1 MAAQDLRIGFTNGV
15 FDLLHPGHARVLAQA
30 RAACDRLVVGLNSDA
45 SVRGLDKGSERP
57 LQNERAR
64 AEVLAS
70 MEAVDLVAIFNEDT
84 PLNLIKRVRPNVLVK
99 GSDYHGKT
107 VVGREIVEAAG
118 GEIILVDLV
127 PGHSTTDIVRRS
139 RLVPKR

>member
-1 MAAQDLRIGFTNGV
+1 
-15 FDLLHPGHARVLAQA
+15 
-30 RAACDRLVVGLNSDA
+30 
-45 SVRGLDKGSERP
+45 
-57 LQNERAR
+57 
-64 AEVLAS
+64 

-84 PLNLIKRVRPNVLVK
+84 PLNLIKRVRPYVLVK

-107 VVGREIVEAAG
+107 VVGREIVEATG
-118 GEIILVDLV
+118 GEVILVDLV